1 MSIPDRFGW
10 AGAEFR
16 LPMQDRDAKWI
27 NVGVGCRVRAP
38 TAALFGAG
46 VRNTHPMQSAPGAR
60 ATVRVRPDR
69 GRPSALTRVD
79 RGDKNG
85 DVVVRIVGQWSVRLT
100 NLDDGVSREYGTGG
114 QLKLVFHEDGSAD
127 VYSSGAVVAAYFV
140 TDFFG
145 PSAWFFRG
153 RLHDSLDAS
162 FVLTGH
168 ASVGT
173 AEDVCAALMPPD

>member
-1 MSIPDRFGW
+1 MRRRVLALLGAALLIGVTAVPAAAGGQPEKFPVDLRVITYDAGFVCEFELRWEDLPQHSSTLVFPPDR
-10 AGAEFR
+10 
-16 LPMQDRDAKWI
+16 
-27 NVGVGCRVRAP
+27 
-38 TAALFGAG
+38 
-46 VRNTHPMQSAPGAR
+46 
-60 ATVRVRPDR
+60 
-69 GRPSALTRVD
+69 
-79 RGDKNG
+79 NG
-85 DVVVRIVGQWSVRLT
+85 DVIVRIVGQWSVRLT

-140 TDFFG
+140 ADLFG

-162 FVLTGH
+162 FVLIGH
-168 ASVGT
+168 ATVGS